1 MLRWLEFDYERML
14 SRNNHAM
21 QTQPQT
27 TAVARSQ
34 AVSSNISSRW
44 RWALYAAAGIAIV
57 LAVKYFDVQDLLKEA
72 LDWIGKLGPWGPAI
86 FVGLYVLATVF
97 FVPGSVL
104 TLGAGAVFGVVLGS
118 VCVSISA
125 TLGAT
130 AAFLVGRYLAR
141 DAIARKIERNE
152 KFAAIDRAVADEGWK
167 IVFLTRLSP
176 VFPFTLLNYAF
187 GLTRVKLSHYVLASW
202 IGMMP
207 GTVMYVYLGSLVN
220 VGAGHR
226 QRTTGEWVLY
236 GVGLLATVAVT
247 VFVTRLARKALAAKI
262 SSRAPA
268 QERAES
274 RSGHTE
280 PVLVT
285 PVDAHNTRLV
295 SNVHPPDWHNPTPA
309 PCYNLV
315 VIGAGTAGLV
325 TAAGAAGLGAKVAL
339 VEKHL
344 LGGDC
349 LNVGCVPSKAVI
361 RASRAAFDAKDASH
375 FGVRVAEAVQ
385 VDFPAVMERMRK
397 LRADISPHDSAERF
411 AKLGVD
417 VFLGEAHFAG
427 PDTVQV
433 GGTRLRFKRAVI
445 ATGARAT
452 QPPIPGLAE
461 VGYLTNETVFS
472 LTQRP
477 ARLAVIGGGPVG
489 CELAQAFQRLGSQV
503 SIFHKH
509 AHLLDREDMEAAA
522 LVQQAFIREG
532 VALRLNARITRVER
546 NGSKVVWYQTQ
557 GKEERVAVDEI
568 LAGAG
573 RAPNIEGLNLD
584 AVGVQYDPHKG
595 VRVND
600 CLQTSNPRI
609 YAAGDVCMAWK
620 FTHAADFAAR
630 IVIQNALF
638 LGHKKASAL
647 TMPWCTYTDPEIAH
661 VGLYEHD
668 ARERGLAVDTYVR
681 ELKEVDRAVVDSEES
696 GFVKFHV
703 RKGRDEILGAT
714 IVARHAGEMIGEI
727 GVAMAAR
734 IGLGKLASVI
744 HPYPTQAEAIRQ
756 CGDAYNRTRL
766 TPTVKKW
773 MTRWLAWQRRS
784 GAPA

>member
-1 MLRWLEFDYERML
+1 ML
-14 SRNNHAM
+14 SKGSHAV
-21 QTQPQT
+21 QTQPEGG
-27 TAVARSQ
+27 AVAQ
-34 AVSSNISSRW
+34 PQETSSSVNSRW
-44 RWALYAAAGIAIV
+44 KWVLYAVAGVLIV
-57 LAVKYFDVQDLLKEA
+57 LALKYFHVQDLLKAA
-72 LDWIGKLGPWGPAI
+72 LDWIGKLGPWGPVI
-86 FVGLYVLATVF
+86 FVGLYVVATVL

-141 DAIARKIERNE
+141 DAIARKIEKNE
-152 KFAAIDRAVADEGWK
+152 KFATIDRAVAGEGWK
-167 IVFLTRLSP
+167 IVLLTRLSP

-202 IGMMP
+202 IGMIP

-236 GVGLLATVAVT
+236 GVGLLATVTVT
-247 VFVTRLARKALAAKI
+247 VFVTRLARRALAKKI
-262 SSRAPA
+262 GSNETIQTSKESMSVPSAPVVV
-268 QERAES
+268 RP
-274 RSGHTE
+274 T
-280 PVLVT
+280 
-285 PVDAHNTRLV
+285 DAHNARLL
-295 SNVHPPDWHNPTPA
+295 SNVHPPDWQNPTPA

-339 VEKHL
+339 VEKNL

-361 RASRAAFDAKDASH
+361 RSGRAVFDAKEAGP
-375 FGVRVAEAVQ
+375 FGVRVGKPVEI
-385 VDFPAVMERMRK
+385 DFPAVMERMRK
-397 LRADISPHDSAERF
+397 LRADLSPHDSAQRF
-411 AKLGVD
+411 ANLGVD
-417 VFLGEAHFAG
+417 VFLGEARFAG
-427 PDTVQV
+427 PDTVEV
-433 GGTRLRFKRAVI
+433 GGQTLRFKRAVI

-452 QPPIPGLAE
+452 DPPVPGLTEA
-461 VGYLTNETVFS
+461 GYLTNETVFN

-477 ARLAVIGGGPVG
+477 PRLAVIGGGPIG

-503 SIFHKH
+503 SLLHKNG
-509 AHLLDREDMEAAA
+509 HLLDREDIEAAA
-522 LVQQAFIREG
+522 LVQKAFIREG
-532 VALRLNARITRVER
+532 IALRLNATITRVER
-546 NGSKVVWYQTQ
+546 SAGGKLVYYEAQ
-557 GKEERVAVDEI
+557 GKEQMLTVDEI

-573 RAPNIEGLNLD
+573 RAPNIEGLNLE
-584 AVGVQYDPHKG
+584 AAGVQYDPRKG
-595 VRVND
+595 VLVND
-600 CLQTSNPRI
+600 CLQTSNPHI
-609 YAAGDVCMAWK
+609 YGAGDVCLAWK
-620 FTHAADFAAR
+620 FTHAADFSAR

-638 LGHKKASAL
+638 LGRKKASAL

-661 VGLYEHD
+661 VGLYERD
-668 ARERGLAVDTYVR
+668 ARERGVEVDTYVR
-681 ELKEVDRAVVDSEES
+681 EFKDVDRAVLDGEEE

-703 RKGRDEILGAT
+703 RKGHDEILGAT
-714 IVARHAGEMIGEI
+714 IVARHAGEMISEI
-727 GVAMAAR
+727 SVAMASR
-734 IGLGKLASVI
+734 IGLGRLASVI

-773 MTRWLAWQRRS
+773 MGRWLAWQRR
-784 GAPA
+784 